1 METMLALHIAATD
14 TIVAAE
20 ITPAEPATA
29 PLPYFFPSPKTI
41 FLPAFL

>member
-20 ITPAEPATA
+20 ISNAVPATA
-29 PLPYFFPSPKTI
+29 SLPYFFPSAKTI